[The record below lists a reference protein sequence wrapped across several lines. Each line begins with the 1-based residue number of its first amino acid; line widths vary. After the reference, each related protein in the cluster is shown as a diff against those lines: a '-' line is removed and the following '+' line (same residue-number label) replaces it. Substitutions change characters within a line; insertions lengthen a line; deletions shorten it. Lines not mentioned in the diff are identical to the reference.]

1 MSFPLLMARRYLFS
15 KKSHN
20 AINIISGISVGGV
33 ALATMALVCTLSV
46 FNGFRDLIGS
56 LYTAFD
62 PQLEVVPAKG
72 KFASAADPALQAV
85 RKNGNVAVATE
96 CLEDNALILFKGRPT
111 VIVLKGVADSFD
123 RCTDIR
129 GILYGEGS
137 FVLRAGDVDYGIP
150 GIGLAQQLG
159 GVDYGSVPV
168 CAPRK
173 GERIN
178 TVNPAESF
186 NTGELVSPRVTFSV
200 SQRKYDENYLL
211 APLSFAQRLFEQE
224 GRVTSLELRLKEGA
238 DVEAVKREL
247 QAAVG
252 DRFAVKDRMEQQ
264 EEIFGIMNIE
274 KLMAYFF
281 LTFILLVASFNIIG
295 SLSMLIIDKRADV
308 ATLRHLGAD
317 DRLIVRIFLLEGRLI
332 SLLGAVIGVVLGLLL
347 CYLQQTFGLLRLGG
361 EAGNFIIDAYPVSV
375 HLADIAVVFLT
386 VIAIGFC
393 SVWYP
398 VRHLSKRLL

>member
-111 VIVLKGVADSFD
+111 VIVLKGVADNFD

-129 GILYGEGS
+129 GILYGEGN

>member
-111 VIVLKGVADSFD
+111 VIVLKGVADNFD

-137 FVLRAGDVDYGIP
+137 FVLQAGDVDYGIP

-238 DVEAVKREL
+238 DVETVKREL

>member
-111 VIVLKGVADSFD
+111 VIVLKGVADNFD

>member
-111 VIVLKGVADSFD
+111 VIVLKGVADNFD

-211 APLSFAQRLFEQE
+211 TPLSFAQRLFEQE